1 MHWLHT
7 YIYIIYTYIY
17 IHIHIYIYT
26 YTFWQP
32 SEKMVFSNIR
42 SSEILVTVNELGTK
56 YFGHP
61 TPPENWNVPWKLLV
75 GSDDSFPWGAIC
87 AYLFGLGALALRF
100 RRSIRSALLE
110 EIHREKNRSE
120 KQWESFVKPSTT
132 PNFNRNWAVIKNAGW
147 LSSTRDDSYYPII
160 YKGLWGFLCI
170 NQQKWNLIRLW
181 LINFP
186 PPQIHKGFE
195 NRLPY
200 WGKPTGFHKPCYYKG
215 GPRVSQAERDRWNH
229 QITKRTT
236 PNELMRKKLGTTP
249 HPACNRHL
257 FSRFRMHVHVRSG
270 CNDTNWLALLRITN
284 EFLPVYP
291 GCDRHH
297 QDCSIWI
304 HF

>member
-1 MHWLHT
+1 
-7 YIYIIYTYIY
+7 
-17 IHIHIYIYT
+17 
-26 YTFWQP
+26 
-32 SEKMVFSNIR
+32 MVFSNIR

-186 PPQIHKGFE
+186 PPKF
-195 NRLPY
+195 
-200 WGKPTGFHKPCYYKG
+200 T
-215 GPRVSQAERDRWNH
+215 RVLKIACLIEVNQPVFISPAIIRGVPGLVRRRGIGE
-229 QITKRTT
+229 ITKRTT

-284 EFLPVYP
+284 EFLPV
-291 GCDRHH
+291 
-297 QDCSIWI
+297 
-304 HF
+304 